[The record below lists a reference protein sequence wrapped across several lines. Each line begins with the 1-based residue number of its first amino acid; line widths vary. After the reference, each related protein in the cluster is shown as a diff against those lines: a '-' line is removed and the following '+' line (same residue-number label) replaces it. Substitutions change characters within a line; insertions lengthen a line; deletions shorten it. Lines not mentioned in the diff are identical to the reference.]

1 MLTYDELIDLT
12 LTETGQFI
20 VDLDTT
26 MLDCKKIELMIE
38 RELNWFSKYYPV
50 RKRASLF
57 LFDGKQFT
65 EEQDKEIPFNILSIQ
80 RAYNQNSTTFLMWGR
95 PRFRNTAFTYNNG
108 ILNLMGESGVYD
120 VEYSVYH
127 KYDRENQCIETLT
140 SESPFVNLF
149 IAKFMISIGRS
160 RKAFLLNDL
169 PLSMDS
175 DSMVGEGQE
184 LYQST
189 REYIMETSRY
199 DYAIV
204 RR

>member
-1 MLTYDELIDLT
+1 MLKYDELIELT
-12 LTETGQFI
+12 LTETGQYI
-20 VDLDTT
+20 IDLDTT

-65 EEQDKEIPFNILSIQ
+65 VEQDKEIPFNILSIQ
-80 RAYNQNSTTFLMWGR
+80 KSCNQSSEAFLMWGR
-95 PRFRNTAFTYNNG
+95 PRFRNPSFLFSDGVLTLYGEPG
-108 ILNLMGESGVYD
+108 IYD
-120 VEYSVYH
+120 VEYTVYH
-127 KYDRENQCIETLT
+127 KYDKKKQCIETIT

-149 IAKFMISIGRS
+149 IAKFMVTIGRS

-175 DSMVGEGQE
+175 DSMVSEGQE